1 MYIYRTYVSS
11 LLWRAHRVSLIFTL
25 AFFLSVAISLY
36 RCFAAC
42 LCFFMC
48 VCACVRTC
56 LCRLV
61 CVRCAT
67 TLQRSWLF
75 NFWMSHVTC
84 ESVTSRV
91 GESRH
96 IWISHVTLAASENS
110 WYQFC
115 FDMGW
120 LWWAGAWKLQVSFA
134 DSSLFDCALLQKRP
148 IILRSLLIVATPY
161 LHRSH
166 VMCEWVVSC
175 VNGSCHLSSVRSFVI
190 PGLHWCGVATMSRR
204 FKIIGLFWRI

>member
-1 MYIYRTYVSS
+1 MVLDPIPQS
-11 LLWRAHRVSLIFTL
+11 LPVHFFGSRPQPPTSPFNFAHRVRF
-25 AFFLSVAISLY
+25 
-36 RCFAAC
+36 
-42 LCFFMC
+42 
-48 VCACVRTC
+48 
-56 LCRLV
+56 
-61 CVRCAT
+61 AT
-67 TLQRSWLF
+67 TLQRWWFF

-115 FDMGW
+115 FDIGW

-134 DSSLFDCALLQKRP
+134 ESSLFYRALLQKRP

-166 VMCEWVVSC
+166 VMREWVMSR
-175 VNGSCHLSSVRSFVI
+175 VNRSCHLSSVGSFVL
-190 PGLHWCGVATMSRR
+190 PGLLWYGVATMSRR
-204 FKIIGLFWRI
+204 FKIIRLFWRI